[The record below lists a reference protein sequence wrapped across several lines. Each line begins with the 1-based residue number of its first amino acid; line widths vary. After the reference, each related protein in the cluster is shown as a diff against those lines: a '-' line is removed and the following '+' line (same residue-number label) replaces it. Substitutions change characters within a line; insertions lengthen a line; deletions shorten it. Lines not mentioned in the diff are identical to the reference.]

1 MTRKEL
7 NDWLD
12 RIDWGSYEILS
23 DEDGYVR
30 ILFCIEDHG
39 REVEVELEKENK

>member
-7 NDWLD
+7 NDWIEKL
-12 RIDWGSYEILS
+12 DWGSYEILS

-30 ILFCIEDHG
+30 ILIVIDDEG
-39 REVEVELEKENK
+39 NNNVMEVTHE

>member
-7 NDWLD
+7 NALLEQLE
-12 RIDWGSYEILS
+12 WGSYEILS

-30 ILFCIEDHG
+30 ILISVDEDD
-39 REVEVELEKENK
+39 E

>member
-7 NDWLD
+7 NEWLEKL
-12 RIDWGSYEILS
+12 DWGSYEILS

-30 ILFCIEDHG
+30 VLISIDDEGEGD
-39 REVEVELEKENK
+39 E